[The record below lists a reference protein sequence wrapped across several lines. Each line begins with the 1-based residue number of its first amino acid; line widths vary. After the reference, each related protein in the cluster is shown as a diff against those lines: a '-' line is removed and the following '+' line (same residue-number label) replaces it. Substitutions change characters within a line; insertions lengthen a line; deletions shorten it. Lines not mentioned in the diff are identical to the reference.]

1 MEQISFWHLNP
12 TKKIL
17 TKGIDRLYQKESD
30 SGLSEEELLLQI
42 KIKEE
47 LQDIIYKEEISGN
60 KNLEFNG
67 SDMGT
72 TISTFFRM
80 CPTEERQEL
89 SSPCYKLT
97 I

>member
-47 LQDIIYKEEISGN
+47 LQDIIYKGNQWQQKSRIQWLRYGNNNINFFHNVSNGRKARTFIS
-60 KNLEFNG
+60 L
-67 SDMGT
+67 
-72 TISTFFRM
+72 
-80 CPTEERQEL
+80 L
-89 SSPCYKLT
+89 
-97 I
+97 